1 MMKRKPQITIEEN
14 IIYLTID
21 LKGLDLY
28 ERGKTIRRFINSDT
42 KIVQDYVDMLCVY
55 IFKKNGINVLS
66 MDKSALE
73 RAFDSLKA
81 KGKKIDLTD
90 IYKNKD
96 IWHSQILDSKDYI
109 TIVLEENRYL
119 IAGVEVVEKKI

>member
-1 MMKRKPQITIEEN
+1 MKRKPNITIEDN
-14 IIYLTID
+14 TIFLSMD

-66 MDKSALE
+66 MDKSAIE
-73 RAFDSLKA
+73 QAFDSLKA
-81 KGKKIDLTD
+81 KGKTLDLTD
-90 IYKNKD
+90 VYANKD
-96 IWHSQILDSKDYI
+96 LWRCQVLDKKDHMTVI
-109 TIVLEENRYL
+109 LEENRYL
-119 IAGVEVVEKKI
+119 QCGVKVEEVNI

>member
-1 MMKRKPQITIEEN
+1 MKRKPQIEIEDST
-14 IIYLTID
+14 IYLSMD

-28 ERGKTIRRFINSDT
+28 ERGKAIRRFINSDI
-42 KIVQDYVDMLCVY
+42 KIVQDYVDMLCVC

-81 KGKKIDLTD
+81 KGKKIDLID
-90 IYKNKD
+90 IYKNKE

-119 IAGVEVVEKKI
+119 ECGVKVEEVDI